1 MTTSGWL
8 FSVAKRENE
17 VVTALMWTISILI
30 HLQYPSPAF
39 SPLML
44 LRKMRERGEGLTVLK
59 SCSPVKSRSP
69 AAALVRRTRLLFRS
83 TRRVLKVN
91 LVVIWECVAFSHD
104 PLQYEVEY
112 ITLSSININIF
123 FKSTLKVSITVCC
136 ILKCPPYQ
144 YCAGSFSRCI
154 ELLNIGIC
162 LFHLKHYT
170 RVCQCLTFH
179 ISCNYSSFNRWHSG
193 PVWTRQGDWRGR
205 IWQRLWREAL
215 GGWPWGEQSL

>member
-123 FKSTLKVSITVCC
+123 FK
-136 ILKCPPYQ
+136 
-144 YCAGSFSRCI
+144 
-154 ELLNIGIC
+154 
-162 LFHLKHYT
+162 KH
-170 RVCQCLTFH
+170 
-179 ISCNYSSFNRWHSG
+179 SKSFNHCLLYFEVSTISVLCRFIFTMYWIIEYRHMSI
-193 PVWTRQGDWRGR
+193 PPQTLHTCLSVLDISHQLQLF
-205 IWQRLWREAL
+205 IF
-215 GGWPWGEQSL
+215 